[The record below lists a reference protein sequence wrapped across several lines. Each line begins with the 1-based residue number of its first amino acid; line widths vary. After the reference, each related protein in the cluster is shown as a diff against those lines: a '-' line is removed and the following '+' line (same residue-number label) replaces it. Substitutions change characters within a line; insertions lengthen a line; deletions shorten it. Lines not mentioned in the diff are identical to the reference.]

1 MRHTPRPAPA
11 LRLLLLLERSF
22 LEVIRMA
29 QCVRPVCRKEDRLA
43 ALITDGEWD
52 LGVPCFHLNESDRL
66 AQHLVEQFLS
76 LRAS

>member
-1 MRHTPRPAPA
+1 
-11 LRLLLLLERSF
+11 
-22 LEVIRMA
+22 MA

-52 LGVPCFHLNESDRL
+52 LGVPRFRLNESDRL
-66 AQHLVEQFLS
+66 AQYLVEQFLS